1 MKQFKVEPQTDG
13 SLIITLKPA
22 FEHEVIRWILGEAG
36 KIEVLNPP
44 ELRAKVAAAGKLIWE
59 RNRTTVDPAPE
70 KKAKESSTRTK
81 NVSTKKSTNS
91 KAGKSGRH

>member
-13 SLIITLKPA
+13 SIVITLKPA

-44 ELRAKVAAAGKLIWE
+44 ELRSKVAAAGKLIWE
-59 RNRTTVDPAPE
+59 RNQGMVVLTPQ
-70 KKAKESSTRTK
+70 KKTKASNKNSELEAKQIK
-81 NVSTKKSTNS
+81 LDNL
-91 KAGKSGRH
+91 